1 MARRHHS
8 PFATVRTEGAILPA
22 DLLERV
28 AAGDRSLG
36 GLAPTD
42 YGLAPGESLGEAA
55 SRSWN
60 RLLGLWRSFRA
71 AAAAL
76 PEGEPGTGLT
86 RERWLLPLFQELG
99 YERLPVHRATE
110 IEGKSYPIS
119 HLREGLPV
127 HLVGCGV
134 DLDARSTGVAGAA
147 RASPHSLVQEF
158 LNRSPEHLWGF
169 VSNGL
174 RLRILR
180 DNASLTRQAYVELDL
195 EAMLDGEGFA
205 DFSLLW
211 LVCHRTRTEA
221 ERPEDCWLER
231 WSKTAQAEG
240 ARALDRLRDG
250 VQGAISTLGR
260 GFLSHPA
267 NGPLR
272 EALRS
277 GALTTQDYYRQLL
290 RLVYRLVFLFAAED
304 RELLFAPS
312 ADPVARERY
321 LRHYSSRR
329 LRELAGRTRGTRH
342 PDLYEAFKL
351 LAALLGGWGDAA
363 ALALTPLGSFL
374 WSAAA
379 LPHLDG
385 RLANRDLLEA
395 VRMLAWR
402 ESDGRLRPVDYKN
415 LRGEELG
422 SVYEALLELQPELH
436 VEGGTFALRTVGGH
450 ERKTSG
456 SFYTPDSLVQALLDS
471 ALEPVVQ
478 ARLAEAAA
486 EAKRKGSAT
495 TYAAEAERALLALK
509 VCDAAVGSGHFLIAA
524 AHRLARHLARVRTG
538 DEEPSPEAY
547 RAALRD
553 VITHCLYGVDVNP
566 MAVELCKVSLWL
578 EAMVPGKPLGFL
590 DAHIQ
595 CGNSLVGV
603 LDPAVLAEG
612 IPDEAFVAL
621 TGDDKEAVKQLKKRN
636 SLGRNVLQGEL
647 FGSAA
652 TPEPQLCSADVDALP
667 EDTVEEVEA
676 KRQAWERLQRGQA
689 SAHQRLLAD
698 LFTAAFFAEKTKAT
712 WERVP
717 TNEDLRRV
725 REGLTMR
732 PGVAEMAR
740 ELAGR
745 HGFFHWYL
753 AFPEVFERDGF
764 DVLLGNP
771 PWEVSQLSEVEYFAA
786 RSPAVAALSGAK
798 RKKAIDSLAC
808 DDPRLYAGYLAEK
821 RAYEAT
827 NLYVRAGKRFPLTAV
842 GKLNLYALFGETFL
856 SLICPGGRAGF
867 VVPTGL
873 ATDDGNKRYFQY
885 LVDHRRLVKLIGFD
899 NALRIFPSV
908 HPDTPFCLMTLGWN
922 VDNSSF
928 AFYLLK
934 ESHLAEEARRF
945 RLSREDI
952 GLLNPNTRT
961 CPVLRS
967 QADAALT
974 KTIYRRVP
982 VLIEETKGAAG
993 NPWGISF
1000 RQGLFNMTSDSALFR
1015 TLAELQAAG
1024 GEADGATWIVPDGTR
1039 FLPLYE
1045 AKLVHQLDHRWA
1057 TYEANGRDSRD
1068 STDEEKADPAWR
1080 PLPRYWV
1087 PQAEVEKLL
1096 REKRWGHEWLLGWR
1110 DITNATNERTVIAG
1124 VVPRAGMGNNFP
1136 LAFPASGAP
1145 AHRVACLVVNLS
1157 ALVLDYVARHK
1168 VGGTHVNFFIIKQF
1182 PVLPPERYTDTD
1194 LAFIVPRVLE
1204 LTYTAHDLAPWAR
1217 DLGYDGPPFRWDPH
1231 RRAQLR
1237 AELDAY
1243 YARLYGFTR
1252 DELRYILD
1260 PADVYG
1266 PDYPSETF
1274 RVLKNREMKEF
1285 GEYRTRRLVLECYDS
1300 PDRDASSR
1308 EGLPR

>member
-1 MARRHHS
+1 MARRRHS

-119 HLREGLPV
+119 HLREDLPV
-127 HLVGCGV
+127 HLVGCRV

-158 LNRSPEHLWGF
+158 LNRSPGHLWGF

-195 EAMLDGEGFA
+195 EAMLDGEAFA

-211 LVCHRTRTEA
+211 LLCHRTRTEA

-231 WSKTAQAEG
+231 WSKAAQAEG

-250 VQGAISTLGR
+250 VEGAITALGQ

-267 NGPLR
+267 NGSLR
-272 EALRS
+272 EALRG

-304 RELLFAPS
+304 RELLVAPT
-312 ADPVARERY
+312 ADPAAWERY

-329 LRELAGRTRGTRH
+329 LRDLAGRIRGTRH
-342 PDLYEAFKL
+342 PDLYETFQLVAR
-351 LAALLGGWGDAA
+351 LLGGRGNAT

-379 LPHLDG
+379 VPHLDG

-395 VRMLAWR
+395 VRLLAWR

-436 VEGGTFALRTVGGH
+436 VDGGTFALRTVGGH

-553 VITHCLYGVDVNP
+553 VITHCLYGVDVNA

-595 CGNSLVGV
+595 CGNSLIGI
-603 LDPAVLAEG
+603 LDPHVLTEG
-612 IPDEAFVAL
+612 IPDEAYVAL
-621 TGDDKEAVKQLKKRN
+621 TGDDKDAVKQLKKRN

-647 FGSAA
+647 FGAAA
-652 TPEPQLCSADVDALP
+652 TPEPQLCTADVDALP
-667 EDTVEEVEA
+667 EDTVEQVEA
-676 KRQAWERLQRGQA
+676 KRQAWERMRAGDA
-689 SAHQRLLAD
+689 CSHQRLLAD
-698 LFTAAFFAEKTKAT
+698 LYIAAFFVEKTKES

-717 TNEDLRRV
+717 TNEDLRRA
-725 REGLTMR
+725 RDGLKMR
-732 PGVAEMAR
+732 PRVAETAR
-740 ELAGR
+740 ELAER
-745 HGFFHWYL
+745 HGFFHWHL
-753 AFPEVFERDGF
+753 AFPEVFAEAGF

-771 PWEVSQLSEVEYFAA
+771 PWDQLQFDAREFFAA
-786 RSPAVAALSGAK
+786 TRPDIAEAQHMTARNRLLAALENEDPCAFSVYRLAVSTVECTQKFVHGSG
-798 RKKAIDSLAC
+798 
-808 DDPRLYAGYLAEK
+808 
-821 RAYEAT
+821 
-827 NLYVRAGKRFPLTAV
+827 RFPLTSF
-842 GKLNLYALFGETFL
+842 GRINLAPLFSELCGQIL
-856 SLICPGGRAGF
+856 RPSGRAGII
-867 VVPTGL
+867 VPTGI
-873 ATDDGNKRYFQY
+873 ATDSFNQYYFADISQSGK
-885 LVDHRRLVKLIGFD
+885 LVSLLSFE
-899 NALRIFPSV
+899 NEEFIFPAV
-908 HPDTPFCLMTLGWN
+908 HHSYRFSLLTLRGSPASDTPAVF
-922 VDNSSF
+922 VF
-928 AFYLLK
+928 F
-934 ESHLAEEARRF
+934 ARRPRHIQDPTRRF
-945 RLSREDI
+945 QLTKEDI
-952 GLLNPNTRT
+952 QLLNPNTRT
-961 CPVLRS
+961 CPVFRS
-967 QADAALT
+967 QGDAELT
-974 KTIYRRVP
+974 KSIHRRIP
-982 VLIEETKGAAG
+982 VLVTEAAGAPG
-993 NPWGISF
+993 NPWGITF
-1000 RQGLFNMTSDSALFR
+1000 MLMFMMNTASALFR
-1015 TLAELQAAG
+1015 TFAELQAAG
-1024 GEADGATWIVPDGTR
+1024 GERDGADFLLPDGTR
-1039 FLPLYE
+1039 YVPLYE
-1045 AKLVHQLDHRWA
+1045 AKMVHQFDHRWA
-1057 TYEANGRDSRD
+1057 TYETNGKDSRD
-1068 STDEEKADPAWR
+1068 ASEGEKADPVWQ

-1087 PQAEVEKLL
+1087 PQAEVETIL
-1096 REKRWGHEWLLGWR
+1096 RDKGWDRAWLLGWR
-1110 DITNATNERTVIAG
+1110 DITLVTNERTVIAG
-1124 VVPRAGMGNNFP
+1124 VLPRVGVGHTVPLM
-1136 LAFPASGAP
+1136 FPATGGVGHWA
-1145 AHRVACLVVNLS
+1145 ALLANLGS
-1157 ALVLDYVARHK
+1157 LVLDYLARQK
-1168 VGGTHVNFFIIKQF
+1168 VGGTHLTYGYLKQF
-1182 PVLPPERYTDTD
+1182 PVLPPDRYTDAD

-1204 LTYTAHDLAPWAR
+1204 LTSTAHDLAPWAH
-1217 DLGYDGPPFRWDPH
+1217 DLGHDGPPFRWDPEH
-1231 RRAQLR
+1231 RSQLR

-1243 YARLYGFTR
+1243 YARLYGLTR

-1274 RVLKNREMKEF
+1274 RVLKNREMKAF
-1285 GEYRTRRLVLECYDS
+1285 GEYRTRRLVLEAW
-1300 PDRDASSR
+1300 DAL
-1308 EGLPR
+1308 EAQHKAPG

>member
-1 MARRHHS
+1 MARRRHS

-60 RLLGLWRSFRA
+60 RLLGLWRSFRT

-76 PEGEPGTGLT
+76 PEGEPGTGMT

-110 IEGKSYPIS
+110 IDGKSYPIS

-158 LNRSPEHLWGF
+158 LNRSPGHLWGF

-195 EAMLDGEGFA
+195 EAMLDGEAFA

-211 LVCHRTRTEA
+211 LLCHRTRTEA

-231 WSKTAQAEG
+231 WSKAAQAEG

-250 VQGAISTLGR
+250 VEGAITALGQ
-260 GFLSHPA
+260 GFLSRPA
-267 NGPLR
+267 NGSLR
-272 EALRS
+272 EALRD
-277 GALTTQDYYRQLL
+277 GVLTTQDYYRQLL
-290 RLVYRLVFLFAAED
+290 RLVYRMVFLFAAED
-304 RELLFAPS
+304 RELLLAPT
-312 ADPVARERY
+312 AEPVAWERY

-329 LRELAGRTRGTRH
+329 LRDLAGRIRGTRH

-351 LAALLGGWGDAA
+351 LAALLGGRGDAR

-379 LPHLDG
+379 VPHLDA

-395 VRMLAWR
+395 VRLLAWR

-436 VEGGTFALRTVGGH
+436 VDGGTFALRTVGGH

-495 TYAAEAERALLALK
+495 TYAAEAERVLLALK

-595 CGNSLVGV
+595 CGNSLVGI
-603 LDPAVLAEG
+603 LDPAVLADG
-612 IPDEAFVAL
+612 IPDEAYVAL
-621 TGDDKEAVKQLKKRN
+621 TSDDKDAVKQLKKRN
-636 SLGRNVLQGEL
+636 SLGRSVLQGEL
-647 FGSAA
+647 FGAAA
-652 TPEPQLCSADVDALP
+652 TPEPQLCSADVDTLP
-667 EDTVEEVEA
+667 EDTVDQVEA
-676 KRQAWERLQRGQA
+676 KRQAWERLREGYA
-689 SAHQRLLAD
+689 CAHQRLLAD
-698 LFTAAFFAEKTKAT
+698 LYTAAFFAEKTKAT
-712 WERVP
+712 WEQVP
-717 TNEDLRRV
+717 TNEDLRRA

-732 PGVAEMAR
+732 PDVASTAR
-740 ELAGR
+740 DLAER
-745 HGFFHWYL
+745 HGFFHWHL
-753 AFPEVFERDGF
+753 AFPEVFAQGGF

-771 PWEVSQLSEVEYFAA
+771 PWERVKLQEQEFFAA
-786 RSPAVAALSGAK
+786 RNPEIATAPNAAARRKLIAALAK
-798 RKKAIDSLAC
+798 SPEGSPEHQLRA
-808 DDPRLYAGYLAEK
+808 
-821 RAYEAT
+821 AYEHAMHASEAT
-827 NLYVRAGKRFPLTAV
+827 SLFLLKGPRYPLTGRGDV
-842 GKLNLYALFGETFL
+842 NLYAVFAETFL
-856 SLICPGGRAGF
+856 CLAGLQGRAGLI
-867 VVPTGL
+867 VPTGI
-873 ATDDGNKRYFQY
+873 ATDDGTKAFF
-885 LVDHRRLVKLIGFD
+885 DHLAGKGHLASVLSFENEEFIFPAVHHAYRFSLLTVRGGSGTEPPVFVFFARQPDQIENPDRRFTLSAEDIRLV
-899 NALRIFPSV
+899 
-908 HPDTPFCLMTLGWN
+908 
-922 VDNSSF
+922 
-928 AFYLLK
+928 
-934 ESHLAEEARRF
+934 
-945 RLSREDI
+945 
-952 GLLNPNTRT
+952 NPNTRT
-961 CPVLRS
+961 CPVFRS
-967 QADAALT
+967 QADAELT
-974 KTIYRRVP
+974 KAMYRRVP
-982 VLIEETKGAAG
+982 VLIEEAKGPAG
-993 NPWGISF
+993 NPWGIRFLAMLHMS
-1000 RQGLFNMTSDSALFR
+1000 NDSALFR
-1015 TLAELQAAG
+1015 TFAELQAAG
-1024 GEADGATWIVPDGTR
+1024 GERDGADFLLPDGTR
-1039 FLPLYE
+1039 YVPLYE
-1045 AKLVHQLDHRWA
+1045 AKMVHQFDHRWA
-1057 TYEANGRDSRD
+1057 TYEANGKDARDGS
-1068 STDEEKADPAWR
+1068 DEDKADPAWQ

-1087 PQAEVEKLL
+1087 PQAEVESLL
-1096 REKRWGHEWLLGWR
+1096 RDKGWDRGWLLGWR
-1110 DITNATNERTVIAG
+1110 DICRSTDVRTVIAG
-1124 VVPRAGMGNNFP
+1124 VIPTVGVGDKFLLMLPRGSARLTAALLGN
-1136 LAFPASGAP
+1136 LD
-1145 AHRVACLVVNLS
+1145 
-1157 ALVLDYVARHK
+1157 ALVLDYAARQK
-1168 VGGTHVNFFIIKQF
+1168 LGGTSLKYFTMKQLA
-1182 PVLPPERYTDTD
+1182 VLPPDRYSDAD

-1204 LTYTAHDLAPWAR
+1204 LTYTAHDLAPWAS
-1217 DLGYDGPPFRWDPH
+1217 DLGYRGPPFRWDPE

-1243 YARLYGFTR
+1243 YARLYGLTR

-1274 RVLKNREMKEF
+1274 RVLKNREMKEY
-1285 GEYRTRRLVLECYDS
+1285 GEYRTRRLVLEAW
-1300 PDRDASSR
+1300 DRLVAGPQS
-1308 EGLPR
+1308 